1 MTRPN
6 TGCVRNA
13 RLWHKHAV
21 SFAGRRLPLEMNHQL
36 PGTKLVAY
44 AQALLLTGVSE
55 MVGQVL
61 KWPLA
66 GDDSP
71 DKEPEHGKHGEPP
84 SRPFLISFTLSSAN
98 FSGSSASPSG
108 SKLPPGYNGSTT
120 SPTAAHRTGHPVPLH
135 GPHLADRPRCDLFA
149 IGQSHCIVTSVY
161 ESKIQTA

>member
-66 GDDSP
+66 GDDRL
-71 DKEPEHGKHGEPP
+71 DKEPERGKHGEPAV
-84 SRPFLISFTLSSAN
+84 FLISFTLSSAN
-98 FSGSSASPSG
+98 FSGSSASPSA
-108 SKLPPGYNGSTT
+108 SKLPPGYNTT
-120 SPTAAHRTGHPVPLH
+120 GRPPHPAVHRPPCTPP
-135 GPHLADRPRCDLFA
+135 RPPSRQPAGDAL
-149 IGQSHCIVTSVY
+149 HCIINLSEQNPNALG
-161 ESKIQTA
+161 ESLGSD